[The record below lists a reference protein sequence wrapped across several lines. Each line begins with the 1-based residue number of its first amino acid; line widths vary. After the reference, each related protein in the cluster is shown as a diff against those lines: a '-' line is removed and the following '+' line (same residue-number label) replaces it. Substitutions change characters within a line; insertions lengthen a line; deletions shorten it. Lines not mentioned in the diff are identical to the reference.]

1 MQELIEKAGVLIEA
15 LPYLQKFRNKIF
27 VVKYGGHAMT
37 DEKLKDSF
45 IKDILLLKLAGI
57 HPIIVHGGGPQIE
70 LVLQEMGIESKF
82 HNGLRITDAK
92 TMEVVMMVLLGRVN
106 YEIVSKII
114 KLGGSAVGL
123 AGADGNL
130 IVARKMAPQKDARA
144 DASAPAVDLGFVGE
158 IIKINPNILL
168 RTISEDL
175 FIPIVA
181 PIGVSEQGEPLNINA
196 DEAASDIAR
205 AVQAEKLILL
215 TDVSGVKDKDGKLVP
230 ELSRKNAE
238 KMIKDGTISGGMIPK
253 VRNACE
259 SVEKGVHSVAIV
271 DGRVEHALLLE
282 IFTDSGVGTLIL

>member
-15 LPYLQKFRNKIF
+15 LPYLQKFRGKIF

-37 DEKLKDSF
+37 NDQLKDSF

-57 HPIIVHGGGPQIE
+57 HPIVVHGGGPQIE
-70 LVLQEMGIESKF
+70 EVLNEMGIESKY

-92 TMEVVMMVLLGRVN
+92 TMEVVMMVLLGKVN

-114 KLGGSAVGL
+114 RLGGSAVGL

-130 IVARKMAPQKDARA
+130 IVAKKLPPQKDATGKGE
-144 DASAPAVDLGFVGE
+144 AVDMGSVGE
-158 IIKINPNILL
+158 IVEINPNILL

-181 PIGVSEQGEPLNINA
+181 PVGVSEDGEPLNINA
-196 DEAASDIAR
+196 DEAAADIAR
-205 AVQAEKLILL
+205 AVQAEKLVLL
-215 TDVSGVKDKDGKLVP
+215 TDVAGVKDKAGKLIP
-230 ELSRKNAE
+230 ELTTADAE
-238 KMIKDGTISGGMIPK
+238 KYIADGTISGGMIPK

-259 SVEKGVHSVAIV
+259 SVAKGVHSVAIV

-282 IFTDSGVGTLIL
+282 IFTDSGVGTLIHP

>member
-1 MQELIEKAGVLIEA
+1 
-15 LPYLQKFRNKIF
+15 

-57 HPIIVHGGGPQIE
+57 HPIVVHGGGPQIE
-70 LVLQEMGIESKF
+70 EVLTEMGIESKY
-82 HNGLRITDAK
+82 HNGMRITDAK

-130 IVARKMAPQKDARA
+130 IVARKMAPQKDVRGGAKA
-144 DASAPAVDLGFVGE
+144 VEVDLGFVGE
-158 IIKINPNILL
+158 IVQINPNILL

-181 PIGVSEQGEPLNINA
+181 PVGVSEQGEPLNINA

-205 AVQAEKLILL
+205 AVKAEKLILL
-215 TDVSGVKDKDGKLVP
+215 TDVSGVKDRAGNLIP
-230 ELSRKNAE
+230 ELSRKDAE

-282 IFTDSGVGTLIL
+282 IFTDTGVGTLIC

>member
-1 MQELIEKAGVLIEA
+1 MQELIEKASVLIEA

-57 HPIIVHGGGPQIE
+57 HPIVVHGGGPQIE
-70 LVLQEMGIESKF
+70 QVLTEMGIESKY
-82 HNGLRITDAK
+82 HNGMRITDAK

-130 IVARKMAPQKDARA
+130 IVARKMPPQKDARGGSKA
-144 DASAPAVDLGFVGE
+144 GEVDLGFVGE
-158 IIKINPNILL
+158 IVQINPNILL

-181 PIGVSEQGEPLNINA
+181 PVGVSEQGEPLNINA

-215 TDVSGVKDKDGKLVP
+215 TDVAGVKGKDGTLIP
-230 ELSRKNAE
+230 ELARKDAE
-238 KMIKDGTISGGMIPK
+238 KLIKDGTISGGMIPK

-282 IFTDSGVGTLIL
+282 IFTDTGVGTLIR